1 MKAKYV
7 PAALV
12 ILGLIAIQLGVFSPL
27 RGIAVLPWGVGLL
40 LFVISAVVATVQFRR
55 NKSTGQPNTTTAG
68 SQK

>member
-27 RGIAVLPWGVGLL
+27 REVAVLPWSVGLL
-40 LFVISAVVATVQFRR
+40 LFVISAVVATVRFRR
-55 NKSTGQPNTTTAG
+55 KKSTGQRATTTG
-68 SQK
+68 S